1 MSEYQKTIERR
12 LRVMGVIVVLIAVVL
27 AFRLFDIQITKH
39 SHYLALAQGQ
49 QRFEKTEMAQ
59 RGKVYVHDSFSD
71 PNSYY
76 PLAFDVKKF
85 AVWIVPHQVSKK
97 DELSKSIAELT
108 GISSEEIFAK
118 INNDKLYIP
127 PIKRGLSLDE
137 AKKVK
142 DKKLSGVY
150 VMPEYS
156 RYYPEATLASQVL
169 GFVNAE
175 GDGKYGFEGHYNN
188 ELKGTAGNV
197 KGEKDTLGRM
207 INLLDQTNPKDGTS
221 YVLTIDRSVQYFVEK
236 KLGEALT
243 EYQASSGSIVIMDVK
258 TGGIVAMAG
267 APSYDPN
274 NFKDYAKD
282 NPGIFINPSI
292 AHLYEPGSI
301 FKPLIMSAAIDQ
313 GVVTPETK
321 GSFDWH
327 VWVEGYEIKTA
338 EKKAFGEEDM
348 TQVLQNSD
356 NVAMVWLSEKI
367 GKENMYKYVKAF
379 NMLDKTGIDLDSETS
394 GYAPELKRWRDINR
408 ATIAFGQGISV
419 SPLEIVSAYAAIAN
433 KGVYIYPHIVDKMVF
448 SDGVEKKVEKQE
460 GERVIKSET
469 AAAVGEM
476 LYNVVEKGH
485 SWRAKVPGYKIGA
498 KTGTAQIPKAE
509 GGYEESEDGLGIYIH
524 SLAGFAPTNDPRFA
538 MLVKLDRPK
547 SAKYAENTAAPLFGQ
562 ISSFL
567 LNYYYRVG
575 PTEPITAPSY
585 VSPATPPPAPAPATV
600 PAN

>member
-12 LRVMGVIVVLIAVVL
+12 LRAMGVIVVLIATVL
-27 AFRLFDIQITKH
+27 ILRMLDIQIVKH
-39 SHYLALAQGQ
+39 DHYLALAQGQ
-49 QRFEKTEMAQ
+49 QRFEKVEMAQ
-59 RGKVYVHDSFSD
+59 RGKVYVHDSFYD

-85 AVWIVPHQVSKK
+85 AVWVVPHQISKK
-97 DELSKSIAELT
+97 EEMSKILADLT
-108 GISSEEIFAK
+108 GLTSQEIYDK

-127 PIKRGLSLDE
+127 PIKRGLSLDD
-137 AKKVK
+137 ANKIK
-142 DKKLSGVY
+142 DQKLTGVF

-156 RYYPEATLASQVL
+156 RYYPEATLASHIL

-175 GDGKYGFEGHYNN
+175 GDGKYGFEGHYND

-221 YVLTIDRSVQYFVEK
+221 YVLTLDRSVQYFVEK
-236 KLGEALT
+236 KLNEALQQ
-243 EYQASSGSIVIMDVK
+243 YQADSGTIVVMDVK
-258 TGGIVAMAG
+258 TGGIVAMAS

-282 NPGIFINPSI
+282 NTGIYINPSI

-301 FKPLIMSAAIDQ
+301 FKPIVMSAAIEQ
-313 GVVTPETK
+313 GAVAPETK
-321 GSFDWH
+321 GVFDWH
-327 VWVEGYEIKTA
+327 IIVDGYEIKTA

-356 NVAMVWLSEKI
+356 NVAMVWLSEKL
-367 GKENMYKYVKAF
+367 GKDNLYKYLKAY
-379 NMLDKTGIDLDSETS
+379 NMFDKTGIDLDSEVA
-394 GYAPELKRWRDINR
+394 GYAPAFKSWKDINR
-408 ATIAFGQGISV
+408 ATISFGQGISV
-419 SPLEIVSAYAAIAN
+419 TPIEIVSAYAAIAN
-433 KGVYIYPHIVDKMVF
+433 KGVYIYPHIVDKIVF
-448 SDGVEKKVEKQE
+448 ADGSEKKIEKQE
-460 GERVIKSET
+460 GEKIVKPET
-469 AAAVGEM
+469 AQALGEM
-476 LYNVVEKGH
+476 LYNVVENGH
-485 SWRAKVPGYKIGA
+485 SWRAKVPGYKVGA

-524 SLAGFAPTNDPRFA
+524 SLAGFAPTNDPRFV

-547 SAKYAENTAAPLFGQ
+547 AAKYAENTAAPLFGE

-567 LNYYYRVG
+567 LNYYYRLS
-575 PTEPITAPSY
+575 PTEPVSPPSY
-585 VSPATPPPAPAPATV
+585 TPAVS
-600 PAN
+600 N